1 MFIFLN
7 LCLYREERKT
17 TMNYKRHLK
26 AQEKKK
32 KAKKQKPRGK
42 YFSTL
47 NKQTLTDLSQL

>member
-32 KAKKQKPRGK
+32 AKKQKPRGK

>member
-17 TMNYKRHLK
+17 TMNYKRQLK
-26 AQEKKK
+26 AQAKK
-32 KAKKQKPRGK
+32 KAEKQKPRGK